1 MISFLWPFA
10 FALLVIP
17 LLVRYFLKP
26 VAVQA
31 QGALRVPFFNVFATT
46 SSNNARAVKKG
57 WRAWLGYFV
66 WLLLVTALARPAF
79 VGPQVAMPIKG
90 RDLMMAIDL
99 SGSMQALDLTVSGQQ
114 ATRLDVVK
122 FTADDFL
129 ARRKGDKVGLILFSD
144 RAYVQSPLT
153 FDRDV
158 VRNLLGQAEVGL
170 TGQKTAIG
178 DAIAIA
184 TKRLKERAEQA
195 RVLVLLTDGNSNA
208 GVIEPMAAAKIAKA
222 LGIKIYTIGVGAKE
236 VQVNSV
242 FGAQLVNPSE
252 DLDETTLTQI
262 AQLTGGKY
270 FRATDIQGLA
280 QIYQD
285 INTLEP
291 VDSQVQYVQPRVAL
305 YFWPAGLAV
314 LLVFLA
320 LLIQQSGNV
329 VGRLSVAKNVKLKQT
344 KLSGE

>member
-1 MISFLWPFA
+1 MISFIWPLA
-10 FALLVIP
+10 FVLLALPFIARRL
-17 LLVRYFLKP
+17 LKP
-26 VAVQA
+26 ASVQS
-31 QGALRVPFFNVFATT
+31 QGALRVPFFSLFATT
-46 SSNNARAVKKG
+46 TSTNASRSRSR
-57 WRAWLGYFV
+57 WRAWLAYLV
-66 WLLLVTALARPAF
+66 WLLLVTAIARPAF
-79 VGPQVAMPIKG
+79 VGPQVAMPTKA

-99 SGSMQALDLTVSGQQ
+99 SGSMQALDLKVGGQQ

-236 VQVNSV
+236 QRINSA
-242 FGAQLVNPSE
+242 FGAQLVNPSD
-252 DLDETTLTQI
+252 DLDETTLTNI
-262 AQLTGGKY
+262 AQVTGGRY

-280 QIYQD
+280 QVYQD

-291 VDSQVQYVQPRVAL
+291 VAAEMSYVQPRVAL

-320 LLIQQSGNV
+320 LILQQGVSGV
-329 VGRLSVAKNVKLKQT
+329 RSLVHLKQT
-344 KLSGE
+344 KSKQTEFSGE

>member
-10 FALLVIP
+10 FVLL
-17 LLVRYFLKP
+17 LLPFVMRHFLRP
-26 VAVQA
+26 MAVQS
-31 QGALRVPFFNVFATT
+31 QGALRVPFFNQFDKAATSKAST
-46 SSNNARAVKKG
+46 PTKR
-57 WRAWLGYFV
+57 WRAGLAYLV
-66 WLLLVTALARPAF
+66 WLLLVIALARPAF
-79 VGPQVAMPIKG
+79 VGPQVAMPTKG

-99 SGSMQALDLTVSGQQ
+99 SGSMQALDLTVGGQQ

-122 FTADDFL
+122 LTADDFL

-208 GVIEPMAAAKIAKA
+208 GVIEPLAAAKIAKE

-236 VQVNSV
+236 QRMQSV

-252 DLDETTLTQI
+252 DLDERTLTQI

-280 QIYQD
+280 QVYQD

-291 VDSQVQYVQPRVAL
+291 VDSQAQYVQPRVAL

-314 LLVFLA
+314 LLLFLA
-320 LLIQQSGNV
+320 LLIEQSASGI
-329 VGRLSVAKNVKLKQT
+329 RKLRFSKQVDL
-344 KLSGE
+344 KKSELSGE